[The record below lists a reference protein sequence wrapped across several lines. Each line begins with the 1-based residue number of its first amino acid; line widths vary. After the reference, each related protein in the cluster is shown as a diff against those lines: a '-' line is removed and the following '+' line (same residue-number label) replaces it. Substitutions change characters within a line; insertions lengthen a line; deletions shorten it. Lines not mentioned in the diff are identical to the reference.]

1 MRKGPTNS
9 PRNPDPRT
17 TPSNGLDAARAGIR
31 SLDCGD
37 EMNAPATIIARQASP
52 DAVPPP
58 LESDAGDL
66 GEQRQSV

>member
-1 MRKGPTNS
+1 
-9 PRNPDPRT
+9 
-17 TPSNGLDAARAGIR
+17 
-31 SLDCGD
+31 
-37 EMNAPATIIARQASP
+37 MNAPATMIARQASP

>member
-9 PRNPDPRT
+9 PRNPDPRA
-17 TPSNGLDAARAGIR
+17 TPPNGLESTRAGIR

-37 EMNAPATIIARQASP
+37 EMDAPATMIGRQASP
-52 DAVPPP
+52 DAVPPS